1 MWKGN
6 ECAAGKNFS
15 NLAFQTAHGCQM
27 RQPPLR
33 NISPPPSN
41 RPTTPPPLK
50 MKIFW
55 HPPKIKNFQISTPPL
70 TLVRGAHY
78 DITNKEQKSNVKGH
92 N

>member
-33 NISPPPSN
+33 NIS
-41 RPTTPPPLK
+41 PPLK